1 MPQQPVVHR
10 PQSREDALT
19 VLVADLAGD
28 PQLVDD
34 VVHAA
39 RCESPGIARMP
50 WPESRRHVAALL
62 AAGFAAFSGDGEP
75 DFGPAARFGAE
86 RAALGVPVAALL
98 SGLHAGRSRILEVA
112 IERGRA
118 AGIATDVMLQAL
130 LRLDRYGTRLE
141 RHVVGGYRA
150 AERELG
156 RDHRDARIGL
166 LRRLLL
172 GEDDGTAADPG
183 RFGLRAGGTY
193 HCLVSD
199 AADPARVRRLE
210 QAVARCGGVAAPVA
224 GLLAGL
230 TPRLPSPPAATA
242 ALVVTTPAV
251 PLEGA
256 PAAYALGVTALH
268 AAAGEAL
275 TGVHDVVDLAGETA
289 LAAQP
294 MLAGFLSRSLLGAL
308 DPGDEFH
315 HDLASTALAYLDAG
329 QRLDRTAE
337 ALHLHPNTVRY
348 RLRRLQELTGLGER
362 LTVLD
367 TVRWWWALRSW
378 PAPSAGEHRRQF
390 MS

>member
-1 MPQQPVVHR
+1 MHR

-19 VLVADLAGD
+19 ALVADLAAD
-28 PQLVDD
+28 VQLVDD
-34 VVHAA
+34 VVRAA

-50 WPESRRHVAALL
+50 WSESRRHVTALL
-62 AAGFAAFSGDGEP
+62 AAGFAAFTGDGEP
-75 DFGPAARFGAE
+75 DFGAAARFGAE

-98 SGLHAGRSRILEVA
+98 SGLHAGRSRILEIA
-112 IERGRA
+112 IERGRSC
-118 AGIATDVMLQAL
+118 GIATEVMLQAL
-130 LRLDRYGTRLE
+130 LELDRYGTRLE
-141 RHVVGGYRA
+141 RHVVTGYRA

-156 RDHRDARIGL
+156 RDYRDARIGL

-172 GEDDGTAADPG
+172 GEDDGTAPDPG
-183 RFGLRAGGTY
+183 RFGLRAGGSY

-210 QAVARCGGVAAPVA
+210 QGFARCGGVMAPVA

-230 TPRLPSPPAATA
+230 TPRLPSAPPDPA
-242 ALVVTTPAV
+242 ALVVTCPPV
-251 PLEGA
+251 PLEQA
-256 PAAYALGVTALH
+256 PAAYALCLTALA
-268 AAAGEAL
+268 AAAGDAL
-275 TGVHDVVDLAGETA
+275 TGMHDVVDVAGETA

-308 DPGDEFH
+308 NPGDEFH
-315 HDLASTALAYLDAG
+315 HDLVSTALAYLDEG

-378 PAPSAGEHRRQF
+378 PAPPAAGHR
-390 MS
+390 S